1 MAKAAKKNPPS
12 RVRYEAANPT
22 VSCRVAKE
30 VYDRLQAVRKTEGR
44 SFADVLKIGLGIL
57 EVRAKEEGKIRIDAL
72 DEGYGVGYEEAE
84 AEYEV
89 VYPCKVC
96 REPIAVTSDQER
108 QAISQYM
115 QEHGW
120 AHAECIRGSR

>member
-1 MAKAAKKNPPS
+1 MAKTAKKTPPS

-22 VSCRVAKE
+22 VSCRVPKV
-30 VYDRLQAVRKTEGR
+30 VYDRLQAARKTEGR

-57 EVRAKEEGKIRIDAL
+57 EVRAADERKIRQQSHG
-72 DEGYGVGYEEAE
+72 EGYKGGYAE
-84 AEYEV
+84 AERLYKV
-89 VYPCKVC
+89 VYPCNVC
-96 REPIAVTSDQER
+96 REPIAVTSTQAK

-120 AHAECIRGSR
+120 AHSECLQKNR